1 MAWALAIG
9 VTAFVIIMMMRPN
22 VRFQSPPPVAQN
34 TAPQAPAI
42 PSHPQQPAD
51 TVSPDGNTEPVI
63 DMQRTVVDTTQQPS
77 PPDQPVQTPPEP
89 PVVDTPADP
98 PKKPETVATPPAV
111 VEKPAVKIDVDS
123 LLKQRLQKFSTDRPV
138 SRQDLLELVEE
149 MLGAPIRYDRKELGE
164 KNLERTMSVD
174 LDGTTVGGVLKAV
187 LDSAGWE
194 FVIEEGGLRLKPR
207 QVAGPAGK

>member
-1 MAWALAIG
+1 
-9 VTAFVIIMMMRPN
+9 
-22 VRFQSPPPVAQN
+22 
-34 TAPQAPAI
+34 
-42 PSHPQQPAD
+42 
-51 TVSPDGNTEPVI
+51 
-63 DMQRTVVDTTQQPS
+63 MQRTVVDTTQQPS